1 MSAFYH
7 EVLSFCDKHR
17 KAAMRHKPKAI
28 KALAIKTIELADMG
42 NHSPKERAMIMGEN
56 AEWLLMTSQVMKS
69 SVVFSL
75 SLDGISFIDELDEL
89 ITGPSIKL
97 GSRDSVKLPYENC
110 VFVCELPREI
120 WDGIPEALREIMI
133 VASQSNLPDGV
144 TRYSAFARRNNR
156 QNGWCAL
163 PHTVEIKDSDLS
175 LKDEGSIT
183 LDVFNQWEPS
193 EDEHVCLN
201 AALKGLLYAL
211 DELEARPHTLQQAKP
226 PSKSLGP
233 AGVGHR
239 RFYQHRVIVIDP
251 DAPLYADGEGLGCSG
266 RKHALHSVRGFWR
279 NLKNP
284 KPDGTTRVWVK
295 AHWRGDKDLGVI
307 SKEYEI
313 RSTA

>member
-7 EVLSFCDKHR
+7 EVLSYCDKHR
-17 KAAMRHKPKAI
+17 KPAMRLKPKAI

-42 NHSPKERAMIMGEN
+42 NQSPKERAKIMAEN
-56 AEWLLMTSQVMKS
+56 AEWLLLTSQLMKN

-75 SLDGISFIDELDEL
+75 DLSGVIFVDDL
-89 ITGPSIKL
+89 IQGPDIEVNE
-97 GSRDSVKLPYENC
+97 RDSVKLPYENC

-120 WDGIPEALREIMI
+120 WDGIPEALREVMI
-133 VASQSNLPDGV
+133 VASQSNVPDGV
-144 TRYSAFARRNNR
+144 TRYSAFARRNNK

-163 PHTVEIKDSDLS
+163 PHIIEIKDDDLQNPV
-175 LKDEGSIT
+175 DGHVT
-183 LDVFNQWEPS
+183 LNIFNQVKPS
-193 EDEHVCLN
+193 QDEHVVLN

-211 DELEARPHTLQQAKP
+211 DELETRPHTLQQAKP